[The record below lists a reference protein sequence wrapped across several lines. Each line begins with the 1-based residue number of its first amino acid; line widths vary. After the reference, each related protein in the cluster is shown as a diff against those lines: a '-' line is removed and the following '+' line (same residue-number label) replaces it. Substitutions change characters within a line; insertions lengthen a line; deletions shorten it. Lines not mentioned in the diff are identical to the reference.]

1 MVNVGYT
8 LMCEQAGPKQLVDH
22 AVRAEAAGFDHLVMS
37 DHYYPWLESQGHSR
51 TPGRCSA
58 RSPTPPAGPS

>member
-1 MVNVGYT
+1 MVSVSYT

-22 AVRAEAAGFDHLVMS
+22 AVRAEAAGFDQLVIS
-37 DHYYPWLESQGHSR
+37 DHYYPWLDAQGHSR

-58 RSPTPPAGPS
+58 RSRTPPPARS